1 MKKAL
6 IVDWLDQY
14 GGSERVIKV
23 LDKICSFD
31 VAYTL
36 INLMSQEDLKKIF
49 PNESIQIKETPLK
62 ITGKKF
68 RFFFFTFHFFAQK
81 INIDKDVNLIFSSS
95 HSVGKGV
102 KKSNPN
108 QLHISYFQARNF
120 NYIWNDYALFFGW
133 FRFLFLPAALVLRK
147 IDVRQSAR
155 PDYIISNSVF
165 VQQWVKKTYKR
176 DSVVIYPPVELVNF
190 PLKKEKEDYFV
201 VVGRLASVKRFD
213 IAIKA
218 FNQLN
223 CKLIVIGD
231 GEHFLRLKKLAGQNI
246 VFKGFLDA
254 PQVSHY
260 IQNAKAY
267 IQTGVEGFGI
277 ASIEA
282 QACGTPVIAYGEG
295 GVLETVISEK
305 TGVFYHQQTVE
316 SLIDAVHRFN
326 HLEFDPVE
334 VRNNALRF
342 STERFEQEISS
353 FVAEKAKLHH
363 LS

>member
-36 INLMSQEDLKKIF
+36 INLMDREDLKNIF
-49 PNESIQIKETPLK
+49 PKESIKIAETPLK
-62 ITGKKF
+62 IAGKRF
-68 RFFFFTFHFFAQK
+68 RFFFFTFHFFAQRIK
-81 INIDKDVNLIFSSS
+81 IDKDVDLIFSSS

-102 KKSNPN
+102 KKSSPH

-133 FRFLFLPAALVLRK
+133 FRFFFLPFAMILRK
-147 IDVRQSAR
+147 IDVNQSAR
-155 PDYIISNSVF
+155 PDYIISNSIF
-165 VQQWVKKTYKR
+165 VKDWVKKTYKR
-176 DSVVIYPPVELVNF
+176 ESVVIYPPVELSNF

-231 GEHFLRLKKLAGQNI
+231 GEHFLRLKKIAGQNI

-260 IQNAKAY
+260 IQNARAY

-295 GVLETVISEK
+295 GVLETVISDK
-305 TGVFYHQQTVE
+305 TGVFFKKQTVE
-316 SLIDAVHRFN
+316 SLVDAIDRFN
-326 HLEFDPVE
+326 HLTFDPVE

-342 STERFEQEISS
+342 STERFEQEISA
-353 FVAEKAKLHH
+353 FVSEKVKLHN